1 VNEGNRGTKSILLT
15 PEPYVR
21 VEEVIPEE
29 IQL

>member
-1 VNEGNRGTKSILLT
+1 VEEGNRGTESILLT
-15 PEPYVR
+15 PEACVQ

>member
-1 VNEGNRGTKSILLT
+1 VKEGNRGTESILLT
-15 PEPYVR
+15 PEAYVQ